1 MDSENFDTFAN
12 PSDESYAD
20 QILERQVQRL
30 IEVQTYL
37 RWILDV
43 FLWLTVGTASIWALR
58 SEIELWIAS
67 FTFEIT
73 YNRYDP
79 KGDKKTPIQ
88 VYVIEVL
95 NPHHVMTGVRMI
107 KKCASGFTMV
117 DEEISFTRGKPF
129 IPFTNVLDIES
140 FDNFTLD
147 SSSSPPKPSGSSSGV
162 EVETL
167 HYRVYLGN

>member
-1 MDSENFDTFAN
+1 MLRDTVWNHVVCADVYSAELHTGRGGWTWYTGSSGWMYSVGITSILGLQVLHDGLLIN
-12 PSDESYAD
+12 PVIPSKW
-20 QILERQVQRL
+20 ER
-30 IEVQTYL
+30 
-37 RWILDV
+37 
-43 FLWLTVGTASIWALR
+43 
-58 SEIELWIAS
+58 
-67 FTFEIT
+67 FEIT

-107 KKCASGFTMV
+107 KKCASGFTMA

>member
-67 FTFEIT
+67 FTWAAVRISLA
-73 YNRYDP
+73 YNRLP
-79 KGDKKTPIQ
+79 MLGLGLCIA
-88 VYVIEVL
+88 
-95 NPHHVMTGVRMI
+95 MTL
-107 KKCASGFTMV
+107 S
-117 DEEISFTRGKPF
+117 
-129 IPFTNVLDIES
+129 
-140 FDNFTLD
+140 TLIWQ
-147 SSSSPPKPSGSSSGV
+147 SSII
-162 EVETL
+162 
-167 HYRVYLGN
+167 